1 MNPVTHP
8 LSGLMYVS
16 NKGEPNDYELTAELY
31 GRQYAHELEKF
42 SYGLSPPPLEVMS
55 LLSLPPNV
63 VVADLDARR
72 FLVGAET
79 TRVTPF
85 GITYMVSNLLDKCL
99 DGSLRG
105 IN

>member
-16 NKGEPNDYELTAELY
+16 NKGESKDYGLIAELY
-31 GRQYAHELEKF
+31 GLQYAHELEKF
-42 SYGLSPPPLEVMS
+42 IYGLPPPPLEVMS
-55 LLSLPPNV
+55 LLSLPPNL

-72 FLVGAET
+72 FLVDAET

-85 GITYMVSNLLDKCL
+85 GITYMVSNIVDKCL
-99 DGSLRG
+99 DGSL
-105 IN
+105 